1 MTRITS
7 EEVRFHPHSFGD
19 PAGRLFWWRGDLYRG
34 VRAAAAPFVAG
45 TVERVLPR
53 LADKR
58 LVPAT
63 TPTDLTLDG
72 FELVLRHEQV
82 PLTAYPN
89 EWCPEMLRKASIL
102 YLDLVV
108 DLAAEGLGLKDMN
121 PWNIVFDGPRPL
133 FVDVMSIAPLEACL
147 GSFSEARFRRHYLDP
162 LRLMGQGHSTL
173 ARALLPEYGGV
184 DPASFALLRGRSRRL
199 QFARSRAR
207 FRRSRADHVA
217 LARLLRSEVEA
228 VELPVAQGIEG
239 AGQDEDTAI
248 ADAIAELRPA
258 SVLELRTANG
268 AAAILAARHGAR
280 GIAFFDA
287 DDRANRA
294 FATARSED
302 VWLLPL
308 VLDFT
313 KPTPAIGFFDHF
325 SVAAVDRLRCELVV
339 AGDSVR
345 YAVVDRLLPFEHV
358 AEALA
363 AFSSRYALATLP
375 APASLPAYALE
386 RSPWYGA
393 AAFLEALGSRFAE
406 VTALPFEPGGDR
418 HFLCRR

>member
-1 MTRITS
+1 MTRIAP

-34 VRAAAAPFVAG
+34 VRAGAAPFVAKA
-45 TVERVLPR
+45 VERVLPR
-53 LADKR
+53 LAEKR

-72 FELVLRHEQV
+72 FELVLRHDQV
-82 PLTAYPN
+82 PFTAYPT
-89 EWCPEMLRKASIL
+89 EWCPEMLREASLL

-108 DLAAEGLGLKDMN
+108 ELAAEGLGIKDMN

-133 FVDVMSIAPLEACL
+133 FVDVMSIAPLEACVS
-147 GSFSEARFRRHYLDP
+147 SFSEERFRRNYLDP
-162 LRLMGQGHSTL
+162 LLLMAQGHSRL

-184 DPASFALLRGRSRRL
+184 EPAVLALLRRRNRRL
-199 QFARSRAR
+199 RRGP
-207 FRRSRADHVA
+207 FRRSPHDHVA
-217 LARLLRSEVEA
+217 LARSLRREVEA
-228 VELPVAQGIEG
+228 VELSVADG
-239 AGQDEDTAI
+239 AGQSADTAI
-248 ADAIAELRPA
+248 AGVVEELRPA
-258 SVLELRTANG
+258 SVLELRTTTG
-268 AAAILAARHGAR
+268 TAAIFAARHGAR

-287 DDRANRA
+287 DERANA
-294 FATARSED
+294 SFAAARSED

-345 YAVVDRLLPFEHV
+345 YAVVDRLFPFEHV

-363 AFSSRYALATLP
+363 AFSGRYALATLP
-375 APASLPAYALE
+375 DPDSLPAHVLE
-386 RSPWYGA
+386 RAPWYGA
-393 AAFLEALGSRFAE
+393 PAFLEALRSRFAE
-406 VTALPFEPGGDR
+406 VKRLSPAPTGTDL
-418 HFLCRR
+418 FLCRK